1 MAREFSLENTR
12 NIGIMAHVD
21 AGKTTTTERVLYY
34 TGKIHKIGETH
45 EGASQMDWMEQEQ
58 ERGITITSAATTAQW
73 KGNRVNI
80 IDTPGHVDF
89 TIEVQRSLRVLDGA
103 VTVLDAQSGVE
114 PQTETVWRQAT
125 EYKVPRI
132 VFANKM
138 DKIGA
143 DFYYS
148 LSTLHDRLNAN
159 AHPIQI
165 PIGAEDDFIGII
177 DLVTMTSEIYT
188 NDLGTDIKET
198 VVGSDE
204 FKEELKSL
212 NFDPEEYEALAN
224 EWREKLVEAV
234 AETDEELMMK
244 YLEGEEIT
252 EAELKDGIR
261 NATIKVEFYP
271 MLAGSAFKNKGVQM
285 MLDAVIDYL
294 PSPLDIPAIKGINP
308 DTDEEE
314 TRPASD
320 EEPFAALAFK
330 IMTDPFVGRLTFFR
344 VYSGVLES
352 GSYTLNTSKGKRE
365 RIGRILQ
372 MHANTRKEIDVVYS
386 GDIAAAVGLK
396 DTTTGDTLADEK
408 HKVILESIEIPE
420 PVIQLSVEPKSKAD
434 QDKMGVALQKLA
446 EEDPTFRVETN
457 VETGETV
464 ISGMGELHLD
474 VLVDRMRREFK
485 VEANVGAP
493 QVSYRET
500 FRAPTQAEGKF
511 VRQSGGKGQYGH
523 VWIEFTPN
531 EEGKGFEFENAIVGG
546 VVPREYIPAVEKGL
560 EESMQN
566 GVLAGYPI
574 VDVKA
579 KLYDGS
585 YHDVDSNE
593 TAFRVAAS
601 YALKAAAKKANPT
614 ILEPMMKV
622 TITVPEDNLG
632 DIMGHVTARRG
643 RVDGMEAHGNSQIV
657 NAFVPLAEMF
667 GYATTLRSATQGR
680 GTFMMVFDHYE
691 DVPKS
696 VQEEIIKKNGG
707 NA

>member
-1 MAREFSLENTR
+1 MAREFSLEKTR

-21 AGKTTTTERVLYY
+21 AGKTTTTERILYY

-73 KGNRVNI
+73 NNHRVNI

-103 VTVLDAQSGVE
+103 VTVLDSQSGVE

-125 EYKVPRI
+125 EYGVPRI

-143 DFYYS
+143 DFLYS
-148 LSTLHDRLNAN
+148 VSTLHDRLQAN
-159 AHPIQI
+159 AHPIQL
-165 PIGAEDDFIGII
+165 PIGSEDDFRGII
-177 DLVTMTSEIYT
+177 DLIKMKAEIYT
-188 NDLGTDIKET
+188 NDLGTDIL
-198 VVGSDE
+198 
-204 FKEELKSL
+204 EE
-212 NFDPEEYEALAN
+212 DIPAEYLDQAQEY
-224 EWREKLVEAV
+224 REKLVEAV
-234 AETDEELMMK
+234 AETDEDLMMK

-252 EAELKDGIR
+252 TDELKAGIR
-261 NATIKVEFYP
+261 RATINVEFFP
-271 MLAGSAFKNKGVQM
+271 VLCGSAFKNKGVQL

-344 VYSGVLES
+344 VYSGVLQS
-352 GSYTLNTSKGKRE
+352 GSYVLNTSKGKRE

-372 MHANTRKEIDVVYS
+372 MHANSRQEIDTVYS

-396 DTTTGDTLADEK
+396 DTTTGDSLTDEK
-408 HKVILESIEIPE
+408 AKIILESINVPE
-420 PVIQLSVEPKSKAD
+420 PVIQLMVEPKSKAD
-434 QDKMGVALQKLA
+434 QDKMGIALQKLA

-500 FRAPTQAEGKF
+500 FRASTQARGFFK
-511 VRQSGGKGQYGH
+511 RQSGGKGQFGD

-546 VVPREYIPAVEKGL
+546 VVPREFIPAVEKGL
-560 EESMQN
+560 VESMAN
-566 GVLAGYPI
+566 GVLAGYPM

-585 YHDVDSNE
+585 YHDVDSSE
-593 TAFRVAAS
+593 TAFKIAAS
-601 YALKAAAKKANPT
+601 LALKEAAKSAQPA
-614 ILEPMMKV
+614 ILEPMMLV
-622 TITVPEDNLG
+622 TITVPEENLG
-632 DIMGHVTARRG
+632 DVMGHVTARRG

-657 NAFVPLAEMF
+657 RAYVPLAEMF
-667 GYATTLRSATQGR
+667 GYATVLRSASQGR

-696 VQEEIIKKNGG
+696 VQEEIIKKNKGED
-707 NA
+707 